1 MTKLAEPTNDRSG
14 QSRFSRRV
22 ALAGGAAGFAGLT
35 RIAAQSS
42 TPVATPIGS
51 PAATPQPPFVFFPT
65 PTPEPVYPLAII
77 EDQRPEWAGT
87 PALGGNLRLFVGG
100 DDLNDFTPT
109 AFRQD
114 FQITVS
120 YLDPLIRVDD
130 VTLEPG
136 PWLAESWSWSLD
148 GLALEIALRSGVTWH
163 DGTPL
168 TAADVQFSLLCY
180 RDDYDSAV
188 SFMLAVVRDIEV
200 TTDTTLTVTFDEPD
214 GTFPYNAGNLPIFSK
229 AQYEAH
235 WARNSVGDRTLGGFD
250 HGNTQPLGTGPW
262 IIEDRSETGVRFRR
276 NDDHFAAVPLAES
289 LTLTVEEN
297 AEAQLDA
304 WRSGDVDLFWPF
316 DGSRYEEMRDEVG
329 HLVVAD
335 STVSYFA
342 AFNFGNPTRI
352 DPGWMA
358 SPGLREAL
366 TRAVDR
372 EGYAESIFGGFID
385 VDRAGIMTQPW
396 AIDPRVRN
404 PRRNLIAARRLLANN
419 GWVDWD
425 GDGVLDS
432 PAGDRGAFVC
442 IVADDADLG
451 LLSILDTLNADF
463 NDLQFE
469 LEVQRLSAEDFATRW
484 TSSFDYDLIAI
495 SLNQYAAFTEF
506 DLFGSPW
513 SIRKNLAGWN
523 PGGYWNP
530 EVDEAIFTYLQ
541 SWKVEDMKAAL
552 GTIQRVTNDDPF
564 ALWLGFPQQP
574 VLVRPD
580 LSGFQPNKMWQS
592 SNTSSLWH
600 DEEASIVTP
609 IPPPAASTPEPAT
622 PEVTPATE

>member
-1 MTKLAEPTNDRSG
+1 MSG
-14 QSRFSRRV
+14 HDF
-22 ALAGGAAGFAGLT
+22 
-35 RIAAQSS
+35 
-42 TPVATPIGS
+42 
-51 PAATPQPPFVFFPT
+51 
-65 PTPEPVYPLAII
+65 
-77 EDQRPEWAGT
+77 D
-87 PALGGNLRLFVGG
+87 
-100 DDLNDFTPT
+100 DFTPT

-114 FQITVS
+114 FQIAAS

-130 VTLEPG
+130 VSLEPR
-136 PWLAESWSWSLD
+136 PWLAESWSWSPD

-188 SFMLAVVRDIEV
+188 AFMLTVVRDIEV
-200 TTDTTLTVTFDEPD
+200 SGHTTLTVTFDEPD
-214 GTFPYNAGNLPIFSK
+214 GTFPYNAGNLPIFSQ

-235 WARNSVGDRTLGGFD
+235 WTRHPIGDRTLGGFD
-250 HGNTQPLGTGPW
+250 YGDSQPLGTGPW
-262 IIEDRSETGVRFRR
+262 ILEDRSETEVRFRR

-289 LTLTVEEN
+289 LTLTVEEDSD
-297 AEAQLDA
+297 AQLDA
-304 WRSGDVDLFWPF
+304 WRSGDVDLIWPF
-316 DGSRYEEMRDEVG
+316 DGSRYDELRDEEG
-329 HLVVAD
+329 HLVAAD
-335 STVSYFA
+335 STISFFA

-366 TRAVDR
+366 TQAIDR
-372 EGYAESIFGGFID
+372 EGFTESIFGGFID

-396 AIDPRVRN
+396 AIDPTVRN
-404 PRRNLIAARRLLANN
+404 PKRNLIAARRLLADN

-432 PAGDRGAFVC
+432 PTGDRGAFVC
-442 IVADDADLG
+442 IVSEGADSN
-451 LLSILDTLNADF
+451 LLSILHTLNTDF
-463 NDLQFE
+463 NELGFE

-484 TSSFDYDLIAI
+484 TASFDYDLIAI
-495 SLNQYAAFTEF
+495 TLNQYAAFTEF

-513 SIRKNLAGWN
+513 SIRRNLAGWN
-523 PGGYWNP
+523 PGGYFNP
-530 EVDEAIFTYLQ
+530 EVDEAISTYLQ

-552 GTIQRVTNDDPF
+552 DTIQRVTNDDPF

-580 LSGFQPNKMWQS
+580 IAGFQPNKMWQS
-592 SNTSSLWH
+592 ANTTSLWH
-600 DEEASIVTP
+600 DDQASIATP
-609 IPPPAASTPEPAT
+609 SPAT
-622 PEVTPATE
+622 PAPATGPAPPEATPASKP